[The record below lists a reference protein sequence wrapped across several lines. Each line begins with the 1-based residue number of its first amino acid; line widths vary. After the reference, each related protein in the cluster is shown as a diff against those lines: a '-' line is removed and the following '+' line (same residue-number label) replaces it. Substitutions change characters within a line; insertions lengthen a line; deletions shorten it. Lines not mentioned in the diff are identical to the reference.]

1 MVKIIWTN
9 RSIIDLNDI
18 AEFIAKDS
26 IKFAKKTIENII
38 EEASILEKKPLLGR
52 KVPEAND
59 EKFREIIK
67 GNYMIIYQYDQQKV
81 NILTVHHSSR
91 DLRKRGIFPTKL

>member
-9 RSIIDLNDI
+9 RSLLDLDDI

-26 IKFAKKTIENII
+26 IKYAKITIENILK
-38 EEASILEKKPLLGR
+38 EASILENNPLIGR
-52 KVPEAND
+52 IVPEVND

-67 GNYMIIYQYDQQKV
+67 RQLQNHLPI
-81 NILTVHHSSR
+81 
-91 DLRKRGIFPTKL
+91 